1 MQAAMSAA
9 GVNMVIMEAVL
20 CHATPELDPKQGHAA
35 QGLLVLHI
43 VLEVQQTLKIAI
55 PNPAAQL

>member
-1 MQAAMSAA
+1 MFAAGAAMADGETALYHAA
-9 GVNMVIMEAVL
+9 A
-20 CHATPELDPKQGHAA
+20 ELDPKQGHAA

-55 PNPAAQL
+55 PNHAAQL